1 MARSRERLE
10 WAFDPTQLREGA
22 KSTGG
27 TGGCPIVG
35 FGYLTPTASLILAPH
50 GGFAQ
55 QGWPCGARQG
65 SCIDLLFT
73 YCLTGIL
80 PCFAMSENS
89 STLKERVRAF
99 WQENPCGTKFA
110 DAPPGSRRFYEL
122 VEEHRYKKEWHIPEA
137 AQFAHA
143 KDLAVLE
150 VGCGLGTDGAQFA
163 KAGARYTGIDLT
175 DAAVELAKRRFELS
189 NLPGTFRVADAERL
203 DFPDNSFDLVYSHGV
218 LHHTP
223 DTAAAIREIHR
234 VLRPGGKAVVMLYH
248 RDSYNYRVNISMLRR
263 TGVQLLRS
271 NTGVKLVHL
280 LTGEPEDSLRDHARQ
295 LETQSEYLNSEEF
308 LSRNTDGAGNP
319 LARVYS
325 RREARELFKDFAHVE
340 LRTYFLNK
348 RWLPVLGPLLPR
360 SLESQLA
367 ARWGW
372 HLWIYATK
380 GATKAE

>member
-1 MARSRERLE
+1 
-10 WAFDPTQLREGA
+10 
-22 KSTGG
+22 
-27 TGGCPIVG
+27 
-35 FGYLTPTASLILAPH
+35 
-50 GGFAQ
+50 
-55 QGWPCGARQG
+55 
-65 SCIDLLFT
+65 
-73 YCLTGIL
+73 
-80 PCFAMSENS
+80 MSENS
-89 STLKERVRAF
+89 STLKERVRSF

-137 AQFAHA
+137 GGFASA
-143 KDLAVLE
+143 KDLSVLE

-163 KAGARYTGIDLT
+163 KAGANYTGIDLT
-175 DAAVELAKRRFELS
+175 DAAVDLARRRFELFD
-189 NLPGTFRVADAERL
+189 LPGTFRVADAERL
-203 DFPDNSFDLVYSHGV
+203 DFPDNSFDIVYSHGV

-223 DTAAAIREIHR
+223 DTAAAVREIHR

-248 RDSYNYRVNISMLRR
+248 RDSYNYRVNISVLRR
-263 TGVQLLRS
+263 AGVNLLKWNS
-271 NTGVKLVHL
+271 GVKLVNL
-280 LTGEPEDSLRDHARQ
+280 LTGEAEDSLREHARR
-295 LETQSEYLNSEEF
+295 LKAQSDYLSSEEF

-325 RREARELFKDFAHVE
+325 RAEARALFKDFAHVE

-348 RWLPVLGPLLPR
+348 RWLPLLGPILPR

-380 GATKAE
+380 EK